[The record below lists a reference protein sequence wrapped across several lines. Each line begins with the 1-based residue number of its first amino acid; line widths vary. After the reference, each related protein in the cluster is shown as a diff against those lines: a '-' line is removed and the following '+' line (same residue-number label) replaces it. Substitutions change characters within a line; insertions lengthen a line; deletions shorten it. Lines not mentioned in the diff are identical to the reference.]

1 MKQYWAQ
8 RILELSNYLLMKVL
22 CQEPQESETELLN
35 HEDLSRKTTIE
46 KYGQTS
52 IIQWRHLYHIRRNGK
67 NMITFDTNSI
77 ARLITTSLSRE
88 IKAERVSSWR

>member
-1 MKQYWAQ
+1 
-8 RILELSNYLLMKVL
+8 MKVL

-35 HEDLSRKTTIE
+35 HEDLSRKTTTE

-52 IIQWRHLYHIRRNGK
+52 IIQWRRLYHIRRNGK

>member
-8 RILELSNYLLMKVL
+8 RTLELSNYLLMKVL

-67 NMITFDTNSI
+67 NMITFDTNNI

>member
-1 MKQYWAQ
+1 
-8 RILELSNYLLMKVL
+8 MKVL